1 MNVTNRTPFSD
12 FSPSP
17 TRCTVSC
24 FPCKNQSY
32 LQGTSWWNILLN
44 LKPRNGIKSLSMLNN
59 SNQRLKHNLTEC
71 VKENIYSVQQ
81 QRQLRQIPFSTQC
94 KSTYIDECYSFYNK
108 ISLQSGFGQIRDIKF
123 ETRKLGRPSLVIL
136 SPSLERDEN
145 QIGILTEEAMV
156 VLERSELRKRYAMI
170 HTENFGLAID
180 EKYVVAVGGND
191 LENHPLTN
199 CYISDLKDH
208 EGNWIALPHLPAPTS
223 GPGVGMLDGQIH
235 CVGGFDIIGSESIA
249 LGEYLTLSY
258 PNDTEWH
265 YNRELE
271 VARARPLILI
281 IQKYSEVEKQ
291 IYAAGGY
298 DVGADKK
305 PFIVADVWTFS
316 EERRKWL
323 KVTDI
328 PELELLHGLSYNDNK
343 LHISETTEIPGKPP
357 LTNILRSYDLQ
368 TGVWKEENNER
379 RLKIKN
385 NDRINFTTKFTA
397 TERKSA
403 LRHSTSQFKPSIL
416 KDSPSKSD
424 ESARSV
430 QKLPPDLMK
439 QESTIPGKAMQNSKK
454 ENDRTKTKKTSNGVM
469 KKVLKINENSTKP
482 KTKERSQTKVVSK
495 TFSKSTLKTGKT
507 VSLKARKELLRDYF
521 LLNKHVCSNKTQNE
535 TVSTNSNLT
544 ISNCILCE
552 MNRLCRDIYSHHT
565 VNPYIPSQLLYL
577 IWTHENHL
585 AGFEEQD
592 AQEFLMALFNII
604 HSQNTTEASRLA
616 VFSIRICN
624 IDLFHLFKA
633 KDGKNCSCVID
644 KIFNGTLQS
653 DVTCSRCGNVSI
665 KEDPIRDISLQ
676 LDSTNCTNRTH
687 ETFTL
692 ETCLR
697 RFTHSETLSN
707 FYCDHCE
714 LSMSATIKLTIA
726 QAPVVACFHL
736 KRFQYIKKSRS
747 RSRKKISSHVAFSE
761 YFDLTPYLSST
772 QSEINE
778 NKQQLST
785 KNNNLYFLFAV
796 ISHFGLSA
804 ETGHYICYIK
814 LNHNRWFRCDD
825 HLVSE
830 VNNEE
835 VFNSECYLLFYQRF
849 DSITNEN
856 GFV

>member
-208 EGNWIALPHLPAPTS
+208 EGNWIALPHLPAPAS
-223 GPGVGMLDGQIH
+223 GPGV
-235 CVGGFDIIGSESIA
+235 
-249 LGEYLTLSY
+249 
-258 PNDTEWH
+258 
-265 YNRELE
+265 
-271 VARARPLILI
+271 
-281 IQKYSEVEKQ
+281 
-291 IYAAGGY
+291 
-298 DVGADKK
+298 
-305 PFIVADVWTFS
+305 DVWTFS

-379 RLKIKN
+379 RPKIKN

-403 LRHSTSQFKPSIL
+403 LRHSTSQFKPSTL

-454 ENDRTKTKKTSNGVM
+454 ENDRAKTKKTSKGVM